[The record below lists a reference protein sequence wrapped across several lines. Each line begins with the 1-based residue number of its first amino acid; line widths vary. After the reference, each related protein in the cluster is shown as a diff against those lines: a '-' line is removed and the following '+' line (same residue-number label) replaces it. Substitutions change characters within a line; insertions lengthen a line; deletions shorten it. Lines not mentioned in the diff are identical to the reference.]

1 MYVEWIFLEIIYQK
15 AIEIV
20 RHIKAIH
27 IEKECAEDDLIKI
40 EGKFKNLKL
49 AWTKVYP
56 EEEVKIMWEAIK
68 NYSERKGIE
77 EIGEASATFEH
88 CFEFWGI
95 WRVMKPGLT
104 LKYLEHSENWTNQPI
119 ICTINLCTYNK
130 YMISSCGQ

>member
-1 MYVEWIFLEIIYQK
+1 MSINVL
-15 AIEIV
+15 
-20 RHIKAIH
+20 
-27 IEKECAEDDLIKI
+27 KECAEDDLIKI
-40 EGKFKNLKL
+40 EGKFKNPKFKP
-49 AWTKVYP
+49 WTKVNP

-68 NYSERKGIE
+68 NDSEMKGIE

-88 CFEFWGI
+88 CFEFWGT